1 MLSTIR
7 GKLAQ
12 WLRRSFGQ
20 ASHYVGDGVILARLS
35 NGLMIYLDGG
45 DVSLTPSIL
54 VAGEWEPWVM
64 RHFGPAVRPG
74 AHVVDIGANCGYYAL
89 LAAERTGPTGRVV
102 AIEANPRLAH
112 LVAKTFAVNGC
123 SDWARVVNAA
133 ALDREGDVEL
143 GVPGDYLG
151 SASILMA
158 PAEGNCVRAIKARA
172 APLSQL
178 LDGNLRVDLLKIDAE
193 GAEPLIWRGAQE
205 VLAASPDIVVFME
218 FSPPMISHTCT
229 PEQMLVDIRAN
240 GFSVEEVTP
249 GGIVEHADN
258 SALLA
263 KDWAELRLRRPNGQ
277 SR

>member
-7 GKLAQ
+7 GKLVQ

-35 NGLMIYLDGG
+35 NGLLIYLDGG

-54 VAGEWEPWVM
+54 VAGEWEPWVA

-102 AIEANPRLAH
+102 AIEANARLAH
-112 LVAKTFAVNGC
+112 LISKTFAVNGC
-123 SDWARVVNAA
+123 GHWASIVNAA
-133 ALDREGDVEL
+133 ALDREGDIEL

-158 PAEGNCVRAIKARA
+158 PAEGNGIRSIKARA

-178 LDGNLRVDLLKIDAE
+178 LGGNLRVDVLKIDAE
-193 GAEPLIWRGAQE
+193 GAEPLIWRGAQD
-205 VLAASPDIVVFME
+205 VLGANRDIVVFME
-218 FSPPMISHTCT
+218 FAPPMISQTCA
-229 PEQMLVDIRAN
+229 PEQMLADIRAN
-240 GFSVEEVTP
+240 GFAVEELTP
-249 GGIVEHADN
+249 AGIVEHADN
-258 SALLA
+258 AALLA
-263 KDWAELRLRRPNGQ
+263 KDWAELRLQRR
-277 SR
+277 